1 MGTSTE
7 GFFDGIHV
15 VFETTTLAPAAA
27 AAQGVPIE
35 APIPSTEPVPIG
47 EGTYTER
54 VSETVPILV
63 ETLTP
68 QKGAIPPVVAQTEVA
83 FYATPL
89 IIYTSDPFMALSQA
103 IKDGS
108 SLVVTFSSIP
118 SSATHGLDADLSSEG
133 SKDVLEDLDDEP
145 TMKKRVSDF
154 KEEESTEHEAEFMG
168 MRLLIL
174 LSSLLLF
181 FFFFLLLSH
190 LYTYISVNTV
200 SLYLHVYS
208 PDCRDF

>member
-1 MGTSTE
+1 M
-7 GFFDGIHV
+7 
-15 VFETTTLAPAAA
+15 
-27 AAQGVPIE
+27 
-35 APIPSTEPVPIG
+35 
-47 EGTYTER
+47 
-54 VSETVPILV
+54 
-63 ETLTP
+63 
-68 QKGAIPPVVAQTEVA
+68 
-83 FYATPL
+83 
-89 IIYTSDPFMALSQA
+89 
-103 IKDGS
+103 KDGS

-118 SSATHGLDADLSSEG
+118 SSATHGLNADLSSEG
-133 SKDVLEDLDDEP
+133 SKDVLEDPNDEP

-154 KEEESTEHEAEFMG
+154 EEEESTEHEAEFMG